1 MALKLHDEY
10 GFNYDN
16 LKVLLGGWYG
26 WQTANAQDSTAY
38 PIEVGPG
45 SSGYQ
50 VPGTKYEIRN
60 ARYEVPSTQC
70 PVSSKQ

>member
-26 WQTANAQDSTAY
+26 WQTANAQNPTAY

-45 SSGYQ
+45 SSSYQ
-50 VPGTKYEIRN
+50 VPGTKYEVRN
-60 ARYEVPSTQC
+60 ARYEVSSTRC
-70 PVSSKQ
+70 PVSNKQ